1 MLHHSLSALLDVT
14 TALAVLETS
23 SRFMLTLG
31 VGLFLAYL
39 ICMLGANL
47 LAMAH
52 RYSTRLSAPQSAD
65 TPDAVVVKQEA

>member
-39 ICMLGANL
+39 VCMLGANL
-47 LAMAH
+47 FAMAH
-52 RYSTRLSAPQSAD
+52 RYATRLSAPQIAD